1 MTRWSVRSFPC
12 SELLASL
19 ARSAALTRSLALLTH
34 SLPGSW
40 DIGIFLSHFLSVL
53 NHCDQQNPF
62 ISHPPNH
69 FSQSKNFMS
78 YSSIIFC
85 FHIPRVASASAYA
98 FASAFASLAYFSPPS
113 QAEFD
118 FFPPHVDY
126 LQLSLLISRVAL
138 VSASASASHL
148 FFASEFV
155 DCFPLFT
162 RETSFAPKTFLQM
175 NSTIS
180 RNDATS

>member
-12 SELLASL
+12 SDLLASL

-78 YSSIIFC
+78 YSSIVFC

-118 FFPPHVDY
+118 FFPPPRG
-126 LQLSLLISRVAL
+126 LFAAFTFNFTGRSRFRFRFRFSLIFRLRVRGL
-138 VSASASASHL
+138 FSAFHA
-148 FFASEFV
+148 
-155 DCFPLFT
+155 
-162 RETSFAPKTFLQM
+162 
-175 NSTIS
+175 
-180 RNDATS
+180 